1 MKRNAVN
8 EAAQRSS
15 NSARG
20 AHNRSSGNTFESMI
34 NEANSFYRD
43 ATYADIDKTPE
54 PLRVIGRMPNGHFEC
69 IFTKKAQPDY
79 AGMRTSKNGGLPV
92 SVKFEA
98 KHTETD
104 RIKQSCITD
113 EQAKRLNSF
122 ENNYLADCFVLVS
135 FGYKLFYKIPWS
147 VFRDMKS
154 LYGRK
159 YMFPSE
165 MQEYKVKF
173 TDGILDYLD
182 YFTA

>member
-1 MKRNAVN
+1 MKRS
-8 EAAQRSS
+8 EANRSAQRIA
-15 NSARG
+15 NAKRG
-20 AHNRSSGNTFESMI
+20 AHNHSSGNMFEDII
-34 NEANSFYRD
+34 NDANGFYRD
-43 ATYADIDKTPE
+43 ANFADIDKTPE

-147 VFRDMKS
+147 VFRNMKE

-159 YMFPSE
+159 YMLPSE
-165 MQEYKVKF
+165 MKEYKVRY
-173 TDGILDYLD
+173 TDGILDYLN
-182 YFTA
+182 YMTA